1 MQSKLNP
8 YISFKD
14 NTREAME
21 FYRTVF
27 GGKLN
32 ISTFKEFHASQDPGE
47 DNLIMH
53 SVLEADNG
61 ITIMAS
67 DTPNRM
73 EYRPGTNMSM
83 SLSGDNE
90 AELKAYFEKLSAGG
104 TVTMPLEKAM
114 WGDSF
119 GMCIDKFGI
128 QWLVNIYC
136 SKGIALEIHFL
147 HT

>member
-8 YISFKD
+8 YLSFKD
-14 NTREAME
+14 NTREAMD

-27 GGKLN
+27 GGKLQLN
-32 ISTFKEFHASQDPGE
+32 TFKEFNASQDPSE
-47 DNLIMH
+47 DNLVMH

-61 ITIMAS
+61 IAFMAS

-73 EYRPGTNMSM
+73 EYRSGTNMSM

-104 TVTMPLEKAM
+104 MVAMPLEKAI

-119 GMCIDKFGI
+119 GMFTDKFGV
-128 QWLVNIYC
+128 QWLVNIEGQ
-136 SKGIALEIHFL
+136 KA
-147 HT
+147 

>member
-8 YISFKD
+8 YLSFKD
-14 NTREAME
+14 NSREAME

-27 GGKLN
+27 CGKLEV
-32 ISTFKEFHASQDPGE
+32 STFKDYHASQDTSE

-53 SVLEADNG
+53 SVLEAENG
-61 ITIMAS
+61 ITFMAS

-104 TVTMPLEKAM
+104 RVTMPLEKAI

-119 GMCIDKFGI
+119 GMCTDTFGV
-128 QWLVNIYC
+128 QWLVNIAGQ
-136 SKGIALEIHFL
+136 KA
-147 HT
+147 